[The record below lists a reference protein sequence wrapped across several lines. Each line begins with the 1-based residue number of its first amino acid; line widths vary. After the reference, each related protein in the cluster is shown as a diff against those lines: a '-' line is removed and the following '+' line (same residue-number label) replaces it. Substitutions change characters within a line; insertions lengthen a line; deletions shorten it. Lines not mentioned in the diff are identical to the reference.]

1 MTSDPRSRPPS
12 FTPQSGRES
21 RPEAAD
27 GVIKVGPDGSGGGTP
42 PPPPARPASRV
53 TRQSSGP
60 LPVDRSGGRARTRS
74 ASGQPPTIPPAGVT
88 RAPRATADERR
99 PVTSPTTRAPGRTSG
114 GSGGGRGPGD
124 GTRPGTAPGGAAP
137 AGTAPGRLRL
147 RKGRIVAV
155 VASLVVVGMIAWPIG
170 LVAWAN
176 GKLDHVDALSDAKG
190 TPGTTYLIAGSDSR
204 SDGVVKD
211 GTSGAR
217 TDTIMLLQVPDSGTT
232 SLISIPRDSYVK
244 IPGHGS
250 NKINAAYAYGGA
262 PLLVKTV
269 EKLTRMHVDHYVEVG
284 FGGVEDIVDAV
295 GGVHLCLDY
304 DVNDKKS
311 ELKWKAGCHD
321 VGGKTALA
329 FSRMRYSDP
338 TSDFGRTDRQRQLV
352 NAIAAKAAKPS
363 LVFKPATQV
372 KLVDAGTA
380 VLQVD
385 DGTNVVDLAKLG
397 MAFKAANGKDGV
409 TGLPPI
415 ADRDYRP
422 GNVGSSVLLDPD
434 KTPTFFANVMNG
446 KLKAGTVNSES
457 SS

>member
-1 MTSDPRSRPPS
+1 MTPDPRSLPPS
-12 FTPQSGRES
+12 FTPQAGRGS
-21 RPEAAD
+21 RPDTAD
-27 GVIKVGPDGSGGGTP
+27 GVIEVGTDGTGGTTP

-60 LPVDRSGGRARTRS
+60 VPVDRSGGRTRGG
-74 ASGQPPTIPPAGVT
+74 SGRPPAIPPAGAGVT
-88 RAPRATADERR
+88 RAPRPVAGDERR
-99 PVTSPTTRAPGRTSG
+99 PRTSPTSRAPQRVVA
-114 GSGGGRGPGD
+114 GGGAGR
-124 GTRPGTAPGGAAP
+124 RPGEGSP
-137 AGTAPGRLRL
+137 AGTAPGASAPSRIRL
-147 RKGRIVAV
+147 RKGRIAAIVAGV
-155 VASLVVVGMIAWPIG
+155 LVIGMIAWPVG

-176 GKLDHVDALSDAKG
+176 GKLDHVDALSDAKD

-204 SDGVVKD
+204 ADGVVKD

-250 NKINAAYAYGGA
+250 NKINAAYAFGGA

-269 EKLTRMHVDHYVEVG
+269 EKLTGMHVDHYAEVG
-284 FGGVEDIVDAV
+284 FGGVEGLVDAV

-304 DVNDKKS
+304 DVDDKKS

-338 TSDFGRTDRQRQLV
+338 TSDFGRTQRQRQLV
-352 NAIAAKAAKPS
+352 DAISQKAAKPS
-363 LVFKPATQV
+363 LLFKPVTQV
-372 KLVDAGTA
+372 KLIDAGTG
-380 VLQVD
+380 VLKVD
-385 DGTNVVDLAKLG
+385 DDTNIIDLAKLA

-409 TGLPPI
+409 TGLPRSRTATTGP
-415 ADRDYRP
+415 AASARASGSTRTRRP
-422 GNVGSSVLLDPD
+422 RSSRR
-434 KTPTFFANVMNG
+434 
-446 KLKAGTVNSES
+446 S
-457 SS
+457 

>member
-1 MTSDPRSRPPS
+1 MTPDPRSLPPS

-21 RPEAAD
+21 RPEQAD
-27 GVIKVGPDGSGGGTP
+27 GVIKVGPDGGGGATP

-60 LPVDRSGGRARTRS
+60 VPVDRSGGRARART
-74 ASGQPPTIPPAGVT
+74 ASGPPPTIPPGGVT
-88 RAPRATADERR
+88 RAPRAAGDERR
-99 PVTSPTTRAPGRTSG
+99 PTTSPTTRAPSRPPG
-114 GSGGGRGPGD
+114 GGGAGRGPGD
-124 GTRPGTAPGGAAP
+124 GARSGTAPGG
-137 AGTAPGRLRL
+137 TTPGRLHL
-147 RKGRIVAV
+147 RKGRIAAIVAG
-155 VASLVVVGMIAWPIG
+155 LVVVAMIAWPVG
-170 LVAWAN
+170 VVAWAN
-176 GKLDHVDALSDAKG
+176 GKLDHVDALSDAAD

-204 SDGVVKD
+204 ADGVVKD

-217 TDTIMLLQVPDSGTT
+217 TDTIMVLQVPDSGTT

-269 EKLTRMHVDHYVEVG
+269 EKLTGMHVDHYAEVG
-284 FGGVEDIVDAV
+284 FGGVEGLVDAV

-304 DVNDKKS
+304 DVDDKKS

-338 TSDFGRTDRQRQLV
+338 TSDFGRTERQRQLV
-352 NAIAAKAAKPS
+352 DAISQKAAKPS
-363 LVFKPATQV
+363 LLFKPATQV
-372 KLVDAGTA
+372 KLIDAGTG
-380 VLQVD
+380 VLEVD
-385 DGTNVVDLAKLG
+385 KGTNIVDLAKLA
-397 MAFKAANGKDGV
+397 MAFKSANGKDGV

-415 ADRDYRP
+415 SDRDYRP
-422 GNVGSSVLLDPD
+422 GGVGSSVRLDPD
-434 KTPTFFANVMNG
+434 KAPKFFANVMNG
-446 KLKAGTVNSES
+446 KLKAGTVNSDS
-457 SS
+457 KS